1 MRSRKAVVIASVAA
15 VLLVLVLA
23 AGIGLWVH
31 RTRKA
36 MPAAEQPRGPM
47 PLPVVSCEIR
57 DLTDFYEF
65 TGTTE
70 AVDSVEIRA
79 RVEGY
84 LRGIHFTDGQIVEEG
99 QLLFTIEPEA
109 YAARRQEASARL
121 KAAQAELERARV
133 DLERI
138 EKAVETNAVSRQDL
152 STRRAAYESAQAAV
166 EAAQAALA
174 DAELNLS
181 YTQIQSPFRG
191 RIGRHLADVGELV
204 GPQSK
209 PVLASLVRT
218 EPIYVFFYMSESML
232 DADLLRRI
240 RQPEG
245 NDFVPFFVGLGDQT
259 DYPFEGRLC
268 FVDNSVDPRTG
279 TVYVRG
285 QLPNDG
291 EPLLPGMFVRVR
303 VPVRERPKAVLIP
316 EKTIQTDLGGK
327 YVLVVGANQ
336 MLERRDIV
344 LGATEG
350 TQRVVL
356 SGLDGSETILSG
368 GFYMAR
374 PGMPIQPI
382 PEGQM
387 PAGAGGPAGAAGGP
401 GAPGKP

>member
-1 MRSRKAVVIASVAA
+1 MKSRKAVVIAAVVTGLA
-15 VLLVLVLA
+15 VLLLA
-23 AGIGLWVH
+23 AGVWLWIH
-31 RTRKA
+31 RSRQA
-36 MPAAEQPRGPM
+36 MPSALQQRGPM

-57 DLTDFYEF
+57 DVTDFYEF

-84 LRGIHFTDGQIVEEG
+84 LQGIHFTDGQIVEEG

-109 YAARRQEASARL
+109 YAARRDEAAARL

-138 EKAVETNAVSRQDL
+138 EKAIETNAVSRQDL
-152 STRRAAYESAQAAV
+152 STRRAAYQSAQAAV

-181 YTQIQSPFRG
+181 YTQIRSPFRG
-191 RIGRHLADVGELV
+191 RIGRHLADVGNLV

-209 PVLASLVRT
+209 PVLASVVRT

-232 DADLLRRI
+232 DADLLGRI
-240 RQPEG
+240 RQSSDG
-245 NDFVPFFVGLGDQT
+245 GGVPFFVGLGERT

-268 FVDNSVDPRTG
+268 FVDNTVDPKTG

-285 QLPNDG
+285 QLDNEQDQ
-291 EPLLPGMFVRVR
+291 LLPGMFVRVR
-303 VPVRERPKAVLIP
+303 VPIRVRPKAVLIP

-327 YVLVVGANQ
+327 YVLAVGANQ
-336 MLERRDIV
+336 MLERRDVV

-350 TQRVVL
+350 AKRVVL
-356 SGLDGSETILSG
+356 SGLDGTETILSG

-387 PAGAGGPAGAAGGP
+387 PPGAGGAPSGGP
-401 GAPGKP
+401 GASGKP